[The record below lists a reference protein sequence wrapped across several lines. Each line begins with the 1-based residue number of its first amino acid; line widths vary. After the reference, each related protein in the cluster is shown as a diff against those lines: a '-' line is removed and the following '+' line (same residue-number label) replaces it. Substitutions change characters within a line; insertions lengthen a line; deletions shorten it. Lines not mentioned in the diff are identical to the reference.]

1 MTTAAADTAMN
12 ALIAFQRQTEALS
25 AVAERLSW
33 DQETVMPRGAAEQ
46 RAEEMAAMESVLH
59 ERRTDPRIGEWLDA
73 AVAQTPAE
81 ERTLALVAR
90 DFGRASAIPADLA
103 AELARQTSLSH
114 GIWAAARAADAP
126 QDFLPTLHQIVL
138 LKQDEAN
145 ALVAAGFG
153 GGDPYDAL
161 LDDYEPG
168 ATQAELAALFGAM
181 RPRLVALREDV
192 LAAPDQPRPLDSRI
206 AQEAQLRL
214 ARACAAAFGYDWTR
228 GRMDLAVH
236 PFSSGRWQDS
246 RITTR
251 VIEAEPLNCIYSTI
265 HEVGH
270 SSYELGIDPDYAF
283 TPLGR
288 GVSMGVHES
297 QSRIYE
303 NQMGRGRAFTGWLFQ
318 RMQDM
323 AGDLPA
329 ADAHAFYRSVNR
341 VTPGHIRTESDE
353 VQYNLHI
360 MMRFDLERDLISGR
374 LSTDDLEEA
383 WNARFLKD
391 FGVAV
396 DRPAN
401 GMLQDVHWS
410 AGLFGYFPTY
420 ALGNVY
426 AGCLNVAMRAAVP
439 DLDESLGRGDASPGV
454 EWLRE
459 NLQRHGG
466 LYEPRAL
473 IEGATGASVTP
484 EPLLDYLEDKF
495 AAIYG
500 L

>member
-1 MTTAAADTAMN
+1 MSAFDE
-12 ALIAFQRQTEALS
+12 LLAFQRQTEALS
-25 AVAERLSW
+25 SVAERLAW
-33 DQETVMPRGAAEQ
+33 DQETVMPRGAVEQ

-59 ERRTDPRIGEWLDA
+59 ERRTDPRLGEWLD
-73 AVAQTPAE
+73 QAE
-81 ERTLALVAR
+81 PEDDEDARIIELIAR
-90 DFGRASAIPADLA
+90 DHRRASRIPARLA
-103 AELARQTSLSH
+103 TELARQTSLAQ
-114 GIWAAARAADAP
+114 GIWAEARAKDAP
-126 QDFLPTLHQIVL
+126 EDFLPVL
-138 LKQDEAN
+138 NDILMLKREEAA
-145 ALVAAGFG
+145 ALAD
-153 GGDPYDAL
+153 GGDLYDAL

-168 ATQAELAALFGAM
+168 TTQAEIARLFDAM

-192 LAAPDQPRPLDSRI
+192 LGADYQPQPLTGHFP
-206 AQEAQLRL
+206 QETQLRL
-214 ARACAAAFGYDWTR
+214 ARTCATAFGYDWTR
-228 GRMDLAVH
+228 GRMDIAVH

-251 VIEAEPLNCIYSTI
+251 VVETDPFNCLYSTI

-288 GVSMGVHES
+288 GVSMGAHES

-303 NQMGRGRAFTGWLFQ
+303 NQIGRSRAFTGWLYR
-318 RMQDM
+318 RMSD
-323 AGDLPA
+323 AFGGLSLPD
-329 ADAHAFYRSVNR
+329 ADAFYATVNR
-341 VTPGHIRTESDE
+341 VTPGFIRTESDE

-360 MMRFDLERDLISGR
+360 MLRFDIERDLIAGR
-374 LSTDDLEEA
+374 LDVEDLVEA

-401 GMLQDVHWS
+401 GVLQDVHW
-410 AGLFGYFPTY
+410 AVGLFGYFPTY

-426 AGCLNVAMRAAVP
+426 AGCLHAALRAAVP
-439 DLDESLGRGDASPGV
+439 DLDEALARGEADPAV

-459 NLQRHGG
+459 NMQRHGG
-466 LYEPRAL
+466 LYPPREL
-473 IEGATGASVTP
+473 IERATGADVS
-484 EPLLDYLEDKF
+484 EKPLLDYLEEKF
-495 AAIYG
+495 SAIYR

>member
-1 MTTAAADTAMN
+1 MSAFDD
-12 ALIAFQRQTEALS
+12 LLAFQRQTEALAS
-25 AVAERLSW
+25 VAGRLGW
-33 DQETVMPRGAAEQ
+33 DQETVMPRGATEQ

-73 AVAQTPAE
+73 AEPRSEVE
-81 ERTLALVAR
+81 ERITALIAR
-90 DFGRASAIPADLA
+90 DFRRATRIPARLA
-103 AELARQTSLSH
+103 TELARVTSLSQ
-114 GIWAAARAADAP
+114 GIWADARAKDATA
-126 QDFLPTLHQIVL
+126 DFLPTLHDVL
-138 LKQDEAN
+138 ALKREEA
-145 ALVAAGFG
+145 ACIAD
-153 GGDPYDAL
+153 GGDLYDAL

-168 ATQAELAALFGAM
+168 ATQAQIAALFDAM
-181 RPRLVALREDV
+181 RPRLVQLRDDILGAEYQP
-192 LAAPDQPRPLDSRI
+192 APLSGHFP
-206 AQEAQLRL
+206 QETQLRL
-214 ARACAAAFGYDWTR
+214 ARTCATAFGYDWTR

-251 VIEAEPLNCIYSTI
+251 VVETDPFNCLYSTI

-283 TPLGR
+283 TPLGG

-318 RMQDM
+318 RMSD
-323 AGDLPA
+323 AFDDLGIPD
-329 ADAHAFYRSVNR
+329 ADAFHATVNR
-341 VTPGHIRTESDE
+341 VTPGYIRTESDE

-374 LSTDDLEEA
+374 LDVNDLEEA
-383 WNARFLKD
+383 WNSRFQRD

-396 DRPAN
+396 DRPAH
-401 GMLQDVHWS
+401 GVLQDVHWS
-410 AGLFGYFPTY
+410 VGLFGYFPTY

-426 AGCLNVAMRAAVP
+426 AGCLNAALRDAVP
-439 DLDESLGRGDASPGV
+439 DLDAALAQGDAAPGV

-459 NLQRHGG
+459 NLQRHGA
-466 LYEPRAL
+466 LYAPRDL
-473 IEGATGASVTP
+473 IERATGASIS
-484 EPLLDYLEDKF
+484 EAPLLDYLETKF
-495 AAIYG
+495 RDIYR

>member
-1 MTTAAADTAMN
+1 MSAFDE
-12 ALIAFQRQTEALS
+12 LLAFQRQTEALS
-25 AVAERLSW
+25 SVAERLAW
-33 DQETVMPRGAAEQ
+33 DQETVMPRGAVEQ

-59 ERRTDPRIGEWLDA
+59 ERRTDPRLGEWLD
-73 AVAQTPAE
+73 QAE
-81 ERTLALVAR
+81 PEDDEDARIIELIAR
-90 DFGRASAIPADLA
+90 DHRRASRIPARLA
-103 AELARQTSLSH
+103 TELARQTSLAQ
-114 GIWAAARAADAP
+114 GIWAEARAKDAP
-126 QDFLPTLHQIVL
+126 EDFLPVL
-138 LKQDEAN
+138 NDILMLKREEAA
-145 ALVAAGFG
+145 ALAD
-153 GGDPYDAL
+153 GGDLYDAL

-168 ATQAELAALFGAM
+168 TTQAEIARLFDAM

-192 LAAPDQPRPLDSRI
+192 LGADYQPQPL
-206 AQEAQLRL
+206 AGHFPQETQLRL
-214 ARACAAAFGYDWTR
+214 ARTCATAFGYDWTR
-228 GRMDLAVH
+228 GRMDIAVH

-251 VIEAEPLNCIYSTI
+251 VVETDPFNCLYSTI

-288 GVSMGVHES
+288 GVSMGAHES

-303 NQMGRGRAFTGWLFQ
+303 NQIGRSRAFTGWLYR
-318 RMQDM
+318 RMSD
-323 AGDLPA
+323 AFGGLSLPD
-329 ADAHAFYRSVNR
+329 ADAFYATVNR
-341 VTPGHIRTESDE
+341 VTPGFIRTESDE

-360 MMRFDLERDLISGR
+360 MLRFDIERDLIAGR
-374 LSTDDLEEA
+374 LDVEDLVEA

-401 GMLQDVHWS
+401 GVLQDVHW
-410 AGLFGYFPTY
+410 AVGLFGYFPTY

-426 AGCLNVAMRAAVP
+426 AGCLHAALRAAVP
-439 DLDESLGRGDASPGV
+439 DLDEALARGEADPAV

-459 NLQRHGG
+459 NMQRHGG
-466 LYEPRAL
+466 LYPPREL
-473 IEGATGASVTP
+473 IERATGADVS
-484 EPLLDYLEDKF
+484 EKPLLDYLEEKF
-495 AAIYG
+495 SAIYR